1 MRHLGVN
8 LLKNIEIEG
17 LDELVKLFD
26 KFGDDAI
33 PHIKAAADDAGD
45 VILSKAKQKV
55 PVKEGK
61 LRDNLKLTKAKG
73 TKSNPYNITAKVGF
87 SSKTAHGVPL
97 ELGHRL
103 VYFGKQTD
111 AKVEGKPFL
120 RPAADESKN
129 DVEQAITQALDKALK
144 ELDK

>member
-1 MRHLGVN
+1 MGVN

-17 LDELVKLFD
+17 LDELIKLFN
-26 KFGDDAI
+26 KFGDDAL
-33 PHIKAAADDAGD
+33 PHIKAAADNAGEI
-45 VILSKAKQKV
+45 VLKKAKQKV

-73 TKSNPYNITAKVGF
+73 TKSNPLRITAKVGF
-87 SSKTAHGVPL
+87 TAKTAHGVPL

-103 VYFGKQTD
+103 IYFGKDTGL
-111 AKVEGKPFL
+111 KVEGKPFL

-129 DVEQAITQALDKALK
+129 EVEQAITQAIDKALK